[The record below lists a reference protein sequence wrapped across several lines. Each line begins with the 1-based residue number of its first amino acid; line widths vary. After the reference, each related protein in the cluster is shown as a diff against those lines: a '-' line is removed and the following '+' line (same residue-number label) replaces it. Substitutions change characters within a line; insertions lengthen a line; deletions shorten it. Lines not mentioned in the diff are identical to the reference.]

1 MNLILKV
8 ASGFIQHVYLEMVC
22 FLVKMKLKYHLMYE
36 IIFICFHGFF
46 YYAEYLLDLL
56 GILKLLNIFLEH
68 VNNCVLWL
76 VIFFLGRLFFRLLIL
91 ALLFFLSFI
100 AYHV

>member
-1 MNLILKV
+1 
-8 ASGFIQHVYLEMVC
+8 
-22 FLVKMKLKYHLMYE
+22 LKYHLMYE
-36 IIFICFHGFF
+36 IIFIFCLEFF

-56 GILKLLNIFLEH
+56 GILKLLSIFYEH
-68 VNNCVLWL
+68 VKDCVLWL
-76 VIFFLGRLFFRLLIL
+76 AILCLSRLFFRLLIL